1 MEREEKS
8 DVEATGITD
17 VEYETSVR
25 TGTTVRSGKRL
36 PGHIFSGTD
45 TGLSGT
51 GTERSEFP
59 ETYRDISRLGTA
71 RLSPGFTTA
80 ASDPDP
86 LPNIFPTRDHSRQP
100 VPTRPK
106 RTDRPQRR
114 RRRVLPTVT
123 QREHAKYQKER
134 ARRDATAAAPI
145 PVAPQIIVLPGA
157 GAGRPGPPGP
167 PGMHGAPGAA
177 GGGGGGAAGAA
188 AAAAASGAAGAGA
201 VRKPEKKKAKRKAS
215 GITKAKKRYTDQRKI
230 KMAEM
235 RSLKAKRL
243 REFAARTKKMPKKQ
257 RDDARKEF
265 KSKANAR
272 YREMVAKF
280 PPARGLR
287 DLQSVLGLISKLE
300 TVRMA
305 R

>member
-1 MEREEKS
+1 M
-8 DVEATGITD
+8 
-17 VEYETSVR
+17 
-25 TGTTVRSGKRL
+25 
-36 PGHIFSGTD
+36 
-45 TGLSGT
+45 
-51 GTERSEFP
+51 
-59 ETYRDISRLGTA
+59 
-71 RLSPGFTTA
+71 
-80 ASDPDP
+80 
-86 LPNIFPTRDHSRQP
+86 
-100 VPTRPK
+100 
-106 RTDRPQRR
+106 
-114 RRRVLPTVT
+114 
-123 QREHAKYQKER
+123 
-134 ARRDATAAAPI
+134 
-145 PVAPQIIVLPGA
+145 
-157 GAGRPGPPGP
+157 
-167 PGMHGAPGAA
+167 
-177 GGGGGGAAGAA
+177 
-188 AAAAASGAAGAGA
+188 
-201 VRKPEKKKAKRKAS
+201 RKPEKKKAKRKAS